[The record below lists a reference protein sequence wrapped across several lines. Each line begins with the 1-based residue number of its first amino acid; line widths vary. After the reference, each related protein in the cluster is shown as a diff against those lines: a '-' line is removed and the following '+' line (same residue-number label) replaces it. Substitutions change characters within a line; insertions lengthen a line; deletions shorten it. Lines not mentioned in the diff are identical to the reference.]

1 MFFSIWRGLSSLLKG
16 TENEGKKK
24 KKQNEYRQE
33 KQAIDSIN
41 LQAST

>member
-24 KKQNEYRQE
+24 KKNRM
-33 KQAIDSIN
+33 
-41 LQAST
+41 STDRKNKL